1 MLMTIENHMIPLPKL
16 ALVARA
22 EDMPGTQVPL
32 LIGDW
37 VMLNSG
43 SPLLLVTDV
52 DGNIVHAATSDG
64 AEHQFERQC
73 LIFIGRDG
81 GESASPSV

>member
-1 MLMTIENHMIPLPKL
+1 MTVQNRMIPSRNL

-22 EDMPGTQVPL
+22 ESMPGTHVLL

-43 SPLLLVTDV
+43 SPLMLVTDV
-52 DGNIVHAATSDG
+52 VGNIVHAATSDG
-64 AEHQFERQC
+64 TEYQFERQC
-73 LIFIGRDG
+73 LIFVGRGG